1 MAKLDPW
8 SYAAKTRTEHAEQVA
23 LFMWANMACNF
34 GIEAAND
41 PQSYN
46 VPGYAQQHWGLNGF
60 GSRYCSIRGKSIPV
74 LSVHAVAE
82 LKWLH
87 SIHNQGHG
95 DAVRGAKAK
104 AEGVKVG
111 VADVFLPVP
120 MGRRMEIEPGRES
133 GGLFWH
139 SGLYLELKRKEGG
152 TPSIDQLDF
161 QNDMRNAGYKAEIV
175 HGWEAARDEILS
187 YLEK

>member
-120 MGRRMEIEPGRES
+120 AYYNQLDSEVK
-133 GGLFWH
+133 FC
-139 SGLYLELKRKEGG
+139 GLYLELKRKEGG
-152 TPSIDQLDF
+152 TPSVDQLDF

-175 HGWEAARDEILS
+175 HGWELARDEILR
-187 YLEK
+187 YLGKL

>member
-8 SYAAKTRTEHAEQVA
+8 NYAEKTRTEHAEQVA
-23 LFMWANMACNF
+23 LFMWANMAHNF

-41 PQSYN
+41 PDSYN
-46 VPGYAQQHWGLNGF
+46 RPGYAMEHWGLKGF
-60 GSRYCSIRGKSIPV
+60 GSRYCEIRGKSIAV

-95 DAVRGAKAK
+95 DAIRGAKAK

-111 VADVFLPVP
+111 VADVFLPYP
-120 MGRRMEIEPGRES
+120 ARISEYNAYY
-133 GGLFWH
+133 H
-139 SGLYLELKRKEGG
+139 GLYLELKRKEGG
-152 TPSIDQLDF
+152 TPSVDQLDF
-161 QNDMRNAGYKAEIV
+161 QNDMRKAGYKAEII
-175 HGWEAARDEILS
+175 HGWELARDEILR
-187 YLEK
+187 YLGKL

>member
-8 SYAAKTRTEHAEQVA
+8 SYAEKTRTEHAEQVA
-23 LFMWANMACNF
+23 LFMWANMAYNF
-34 GIEAAND
+34 GIEAANE

-46 VPGYAQQHWGLNGF
+46 KPGYAMEHWGLKGF
-60 GSRYCSIRGKSIPV
+60 GSRYCNIRGKSIAV

-95 DAVRGAKAK
+95 DAIRGAKAK

-111 VADVFLPVP
+111 VADVFLPWP
-120 MGRRMEIEPGRES
+120 TFQKPG
-133 GGLFWH
+133 LMLLDYA
-139 SGLYLELKRKEGG
+139 GLYLELKRKEGG
-152 TPSIDQLDF
+152 TPSVDQLDF
-161 QNDMRNAGYKAEIV
+161 QNDMRNAGYKAEII

-187 YLEK
+187 YLGK